1 MNSRLPKTSWGV
13 GNPSRTAAIKF
24 TEPPCLVADIT
35 AEQAFRPA
43 LNWRF
48 PPPPLWLTVQSD
60 FCAQNK
66 TKPSFGLAHQNFDKR
81 CAIPLWCLQVC
92 STDVFIKKETKFSL
106 FWYFMASFACPAV
119 SWCPRC
125 EGWGPIHP
133 PPPTPWIR
141 GAASLL
147 VDLYVRPNVFALLV
161 WKQVTTYVL
170 PDGALLLVT
179 RPGWQNL
186 NFCSERWEFF

>member
-1 MNSRLPKTSWGV
+1 MHEFQTSKNQLRCGQPIQNSRNKVYRASLPRSRHHSRAGF
-13 GNPSRTAAIKF
+13 PSCAQLA
-24 TEPPCLVADIT
+24 
-35 AEQAFRPA
+35 
-43 LNWRF
+43 F
-48 PPPPLWLTVQSD
+48 PPPHTLWLTVQSD

-133 PPPTPWIR
+133 PLPPHGSVGPRRCLWICTWDQMYLHCWY
-141 GAASLL
+141 GS
-147 VDLYVRPNVFALLV
+147 
-161 WKQVTTYVL
+161 K
-170 PDGALLLVT
+170 
-179 RPGWQNL
+179 WQHMFYPMGL
-186 NFCSERWEFF
+186 FC